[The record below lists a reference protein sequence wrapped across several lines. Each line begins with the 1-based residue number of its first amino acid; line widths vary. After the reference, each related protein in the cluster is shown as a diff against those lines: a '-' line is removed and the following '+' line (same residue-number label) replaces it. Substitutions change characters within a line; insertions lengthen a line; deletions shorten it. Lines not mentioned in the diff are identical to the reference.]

1 MRNIVINWL
10 YFINI
15 LKSHLETMAGQDKTV
30 GTTEMM
36 IDADIYF
43 RSVNISTIDYFVRR
57 LGLNTR
63 RLNE

>member
-1 MRNIVINWL
+1 
-10 YFINI
+10 
-15 LKSHLETMAGQDKTV
+15 MAGQDKTV